1 MAFSFL
7 RRGADSQDR
16 LERIE
21 QVIADMLADDRHAF
35 DLAMAA
41 LLGESPVDEVR
52 HEVRTTDYRVNQG
65 ERTIRRE
72 LVVHAS
78 VAGALDTPALL
89 VYMSIVKD
97 IERVGDYAKNL
108 LDLARD
114 GATFDGHPDWV
125 ALRDHVAEL
134 ITATSETF
142 AARDAE
148 RAPRLLKEGDA
159 LLDHYDEQVSA
170 LVRGDDDGTEAVAR
184 ALAFRYLKRVVAH
197 LMNVLSSVVM
207 PLDRIDY
214 FDEDPEDREAAREDE
229 RESGSEGPR

>member
-16 LERIE
+16 LENIE
-21 QVIADMLADDRHAF
+21 RVIAEMLADDRKAF
-35 DLAMAA
+35 DLAMDA
-41 LLGESPVDEVR
+41 LLGAVPVDAIR
-52 HEVRTTDYRVNQG
+52 KEVRTTDYRVNQG

-78 VAGALDTPALL
+78 VAGSLDTPALL

-114 GATFDGHPDWV
+114 GAVLREHGSWPQ
-125 ALRDHVAEL
+125 LRDDVAAL
-134 ITATSETF
+134 ITATAETF
-142 AARDAE
+142 GARDAV
-148 RAPRLLKEGDA
+148 RARELLARGDEMLDRFDEG
-159 LLDHYDEQVSA
+159 VSA
-170 LVRGDDDGTEAVAR
+170 LVRGDDQGSEAVPR
-184 ALAFRYLKRVVAH
+184 ALALRYLKRVVAH

-207 PLDRIDY
+207 PVDRLDY
-214 FDEDPEDREAAREDE
+214 FDEDPEDREAE
-229 RESGSEGPR
+229 REGRAADRDDG